1 MHCQSLTL
9 FTVPNLELRIVP
21 FFDTM
26 RRFRRPRRACAAAL
40 AIVLGSCATPVTT
53 GQTAAAPFPAEQGRL
68 RIEGRHFYDASQK
81 VWRWRGATQFLLFA
95 RFLNGEN
102 ISPQLDWLLARG
114 FNVLRVFGEV
124 PSGFRADQVGVTNY
138 ERPFERA
145 DFDARLHAFFALL
158 ESRGLRCEYTVL
170 TYWDA
175 SDVMRAHVQRVF
187 DVAAA
192 HWNVFVEVANEPENN
207 NIDPVAVMKG
217 IDRRGVLSA
226 YGLDPGRH
234 DAAAWKALPMLDYGT
249 AHDLNRDLEH
259 SPGVTRASLEMQNA
273 FGIPFVNDEPIGAI
287 DPGNP
292 SFKQTGPETW
302 GGANGGGAR
311 TVNRD
316 VFISAAAIAYL
327 VSAGYTYHFQA
338 GLEGRVPTPA
348 MTVQDGVALAL
359 REVASFIPNDAPRG
373 TFVEPALANGGY
385 GMVIGSEQWVVVP
398 RPPQGWMPM
407 PLPGWHIAAVGPVPY
422 MLRLAK

>member
-1 MHCQSLTL
+1 MVFALGL
-9 FTVPNLELRIVP
+9 FLPV
-21 FFDTM
+21 
-26 RRFRRPRRACAAAL
+26 AAQQPE
-40 AIVLGSCATPVTT
+40 SR
-53 GQTAAAPFPAEQGRL
+53 PFPAEQGRL
-68 RIEGRHFYDASQK
+68 RVEGRHFYDQNQK
-81 VWRWRGATQFLLFA
+81 IWRWRGATQFLLFA
-95 RFLNGEN
+95 RYLNGEN
-102 ISPQLDWLLARG
+102 ITPQLDWLVARG

-124 PSGFRADQVGVTNY
+124 PSGFRADQVGITNY
-138 ERPFERA
+138 ERPFARP

-175 SDVMRAHVQRVF
+175 SDVMRAHVQRVY
-187 DVAAA
+187 DVAAS

-207 NIDPVAVMKG
+207 SIDPVAVMKG
-217 IDRRGVLSA
+217 VNRRGVLSA

-234 DAAAWKALPMLDYGT
+234 DVAIWKTDVPMLDYGT
-249 AHDLNRDLEH
+249 AHDLNRDLEN
-259 SPGVTRASLEMQNA
+259 SPSVTRSAMAMQNV

-287 DPGNP
+287 DPGNK

-302 GGANGGGAR
+302 GGVNGGGAR

-338 GLEGRVPTPA
+338 GLEGRVPTAA

-359 REVASFIPNDAPRG
+359 RDVARFIPENAPLG
-373 TFVEPALANGGY
+373 TLVEPALENGGL

-398 RPPQGWMPM
+398 KPPAGWSPA
-407 PLPGWHIAAVGPVPY
+407 PLKGWRIAGVGPVPY
-422 MLRLAK
+422 MLRLTR